1 MLLSLNKAL
10 NEHCLLFANK
20 QADKKTKLNSKI
32 ISADI
37 LSLLTKQLN

>member
-10 NEHCLLFANK
+10 NEHHLSSANK
-20 QADKKTKLNSKI
+20 QTNKKTNLDFKT

-37 LSLLTKQLN
+37 LLLLIKQLS